1 MDKTIVLALLPILA
15 LVILLCFVALEI
27 KGGRAIKI
35 RLKGL
40 GIELNINA
48 QGKEDHN
55 VKDDGS

>member
-55 VKDDGS
+55 VKGDAS